1 VNEPKTKG
9 KTMNNENENPFVPS
23 SYGWHK
29 AVIKETREILSKNN
43 TLRLLII
50 KAEIA
55 SGESYIATIPL
66 VEGGKLARKKESLMD
81 ALGITDES
89 GASSLI
95 GRPVKINV
103 APWANNGRF
112 GEEIVDFAE
121 LEEVPF

>member
-1 VNEPKTKG
+1 
-9 KTMNNENENPFVPS
+9 MNNETESQFVPS
-23 SYGWHK
+23 DYGWHK
-29 AVIKETREILSKNN
+29 AVIKETREILSKSN
-43 TLRLLII
+43 TLRLLLV

-55 SGESYIATIPL
+55 TGESYIATIPL
-66 VEGGKLARKKESLMD
+66 VHGGRLAKKKESLLD
-81 ALGITDES
+81 ALGLSDES